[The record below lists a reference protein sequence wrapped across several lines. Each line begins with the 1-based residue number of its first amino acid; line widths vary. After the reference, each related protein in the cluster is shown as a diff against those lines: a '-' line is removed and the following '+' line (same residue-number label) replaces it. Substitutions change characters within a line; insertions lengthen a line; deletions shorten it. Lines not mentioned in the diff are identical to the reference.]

1 MQRAKQRSI
10 KKMNGPYVVYF
21 QSNYCSVIHK
31 AYLVVVSCV
40 SIHLRFHG
48 SKIIFV
54 RTWDLILENKISSF
68 VHGES

>member
-21 QSNYCSVIHK
+21 QSHFYSVIHE
-31 AYLVVVSCV
+31 AYLIVLALVYTFDCTVP
-40 SIHLRFHG
+40 
-48 SKIIFV
+48 KIIFAA
-54 RTWDLILENKISSF
+54 TWDLIFENKISSF